1 MSIYQEEVDLT
12 NEARRERAWEE
23 HFSTYGC
30 GVSMFRTKKT
40 TDLVLEGIPGKLRN
54 QVRWLSFKDFY
65 DFKGDASKGVSFDK
79 LLIRISLKETCYLPT
94 KIRFMGIVPVGV
106 SGLDEPF
113 WSRPRQGCQARLL
126 RPDGR

>member
-65 DFKGDASKGVSFDK
+65 DFKGDARKGVSFD
-79 LLIRISLKETCYLPT
+79 
-94 KIRFMGIVPVGV
+94 
-106 SGLDEPF
+106 
-113 WSRPRQGCQARLL
+113 
-126 RPDGR
+126 

>member
-54 QVRWLSFKDFY
+54 QVRICQMP
-65 DFKGDASKGVSFDK
+65 FDK
-79 LLIRISLKETCYLPT
+79 LLILHTY
-94 KIRFMGIVPVGV
+94 
-106 SGLDEPF
+106 
-113 WSRPRQGCQARLL
+113 
-126 RPDGR
+126 